1 MRTLTWVSP
10 EPIDI
15 ATGGG
20 GGIRQ
25 AQLLARV
32 ATTVPVRVVALGPVC
47 DPRVASQAKDV
58 VLVPPELGGRPP
70 SALDRLRAL
79 AGRSIPEVDRIRGF
93 RDLVPPGW
101 LGDARGS
108 VVLNHLGLQPL
119 ARSVRGPL
127 VAHLFHCAA
136 THLDDEAR
144 LATGPRRARWRW
156 YAATARRLQYD
167 LVGRAD
173 LTVAVSQ
180 GDRQRFVRRCPDAAV
195 VVVANG
201 VETRDPFGHPTSD
214 VVLFPATLDYG
225 PNVDGAVHLVR
236 KVWPAVTARCPDAR
250 LVIAGRSPVPA
261 VRALAETPGV
271 VVHGD
276 VVDMRAELEAARVV
290 VVPLRYGTGT
300 RLKALDALAARRSL
314 VGTPVGLA
322 DLGLVDGVHA
332 RIREDPAELAT
343 AIVDAL
349 GRDDGEMHE
358 AGRRLVEERHS
369 WDRLAERLLREL
381 HDHGTLG

>member
-25 AQLLARV
+25 TQLLARV
-32 ATTVPVRVVALGPVC
+32 AATVPVRVVALGPVC
-47 DPRVASQAKDV
+47 DPRITSLANDV
-58 VLVPPELGGRPP
+58 VLVPPERGGRPP
-70 SALDRLRAL
+70 SARDRVRAL
-79 AGRSIPEVDRIRGF
+79 AGRSIPEVDRIRPF

-136 THLDDEAR
+136 THLEDEAR
-144 LATGPRRARWRW
+144 LASGGRRARWRW
-156 YAATARRLQYD
+156 YASTARRLQDD

-173 LTVAVSQ
+173 LTVAVSR
-180 GDRQRFVRRCPDAAV
+180 GDGQRFARRRPDAPV
-195 VVVANG
+195 VVVPNG
-201 VETRDPFGHPTSD
+201 VETAADPDPPTAD
-214 VVLFPATLDYG
+214 TVLFPATLDYG
-225 PNVDGAVHLVR
+225 PNVDGASHLVHD
-236 KVWPAVTARCPDAR
+236 VWPAVTARCPDAR

-261 VRALAETPGV
+261 VRALAEVPGV
-271 VVHGD
+271 EVRGD
-276 VVDMRAELEAARVV
+276 VADMGAELEAARVV

-332 RIREDPAELAT
+332 RIRQDPVELAA

-349 GRDDGEMHE
+349 GSDDGEMHD
-358 AGRRLVEERHS
+358 AGRRLVEEGHS
-369 WDRLAERLLREL
+369 WDRLAEQLLQAL
-381 HDHGTLG
+381 HDHGALG